1 VKILFMGTPGPA
13 AKCLQALIDAKENV
27 VAVITQPDRPK
38 GRGLKVTQSA
48 VKELAL
54 TYNIPVHQPE
64 KIKDKA
70 AIELVKNIAPDLIVV
85 VAYGKILPKEIID
98 APKYGSIN
106 VHASLLPKYR
116 GAAPIQW
123 ALINGDKMTG
133 ITIQKVAEALDSGD
147 IILQEK
153 INIDDD
159 DNIKTLASKLFDI
172 GSKLL
177 IKAVGMIKSG
187 NVSYTEQDERA
198 VTLAPQLNKST
209 GEIKWDK
216 SAKEIFDLIRGC
228 DPWPVAYTYF
238 NGKMFKIFSS
248 AIGIAEK
255 EHKPGE
261 VVEIAKDEGFIIG
274 CRKGSLLIREVQL
287 EGSRKMD
294 AWQFMLGHK
303 INCGDIFPS

>member
-1 VKILFMGTPGPA
+1 MGTPGPA
-13 AKCLQALIDAKENV
+13 AKCLQALIDVKENV

-54 TYNIPVHQPE
+54 TYSIPVHQPE
-64 KIKDKA
+64 KIKDA
-70 AIELVKNIAPDLIVV
+70 NAINLVKSIAPDLIVV
-85 VAYGKILPKEIID
+85 VAYGKILPKEIIE

-123 ALINGDKMTG
+123 ALINGDKVTG

-153 INIDDD
+153 IDIDDS

-177 IKAVGMIKSG
+177 IKAIAMIKSEEIA
-187 NVSYTEQDERA
+187 YIKQDERA
-198 VTLAPQLNKST
+198 ATLAPQLEKST

-248 AIGIAEK
+248 MIGIAEK
-255 EHKPGE
+255 EHKPGK
-261 VVEIAKDEGFIIG
+261 VVEIAKDEGFIVG
-274 CRKGSLLIREVQL
+274 CGKGSLLIKEVQI

-303 INCGDIFPS
+303 IICGDIFPS